1 MLAEFIK
8 YTYLADQVMIKA
20 LAEANFSIEKA
31 NRLFSHVLTSQ
42 HIWAKRILFQTPTLG
57 VWEML
62 EPTDFAKYS
71 EENFK
76 MLNEIIT
83 HVSLDKVIDY
93 TNSSGQSFSNR
104 VSDILLHV
112 CNHCTYHR
120 AQIAS
125 MLKENQV
132 QPPTTDYIFFK
143 RQNLL

>member
-8 YTYLADQVMIKA
+8 YTYLADQMIISA

-42 HIWAKRILFQTPTLG
+42 HIWAKRVLLQAPTLG
-57 VWEML
+57 VWEMI
-62 EPTDFAKYS
+62 EPTDFARHS

-76 MLNEIIT
+76 LLNEITADIP
-83 HVSLDKVIDY
+83 LDKMIHY
-93 TNSSGQSFSNR
+93 TNSSGKSFSNK
-104 VSDILLHV
+104 VNDILLHV
-112 CNHCTYHR
+112 CNHGTYHR
-120 AQIAS
+120 AQINS

-132 QPPTTDYIFFK
+132 QPPVTDYIFFK

>member
-1 MLAEFIK
+1 MLDEFIK
-8 YTYLADQVMIKA
+8 YTYLADQMMINS
-20 LAEANFSIEKA
+20 LAEAAFSIEKA

-42 HIWAKRILFQTPTLG
+42 HIWAKRILLQSPTLG
-57 VWEML
+57 VWETI
-62 EPTDFAKYS
+62 EPTDFAKCS

-76 MLNEIIT
+76 LLNEITAYIL
-83 HVSLDKVIDY
+83 LDKVIHY
-93 TNSSGQSFSNR
+93 TNSSGESFSNK

-112 CNHCTYHR
+112 CNHGTYHR

-132 QPPTTDYIFFK
+132 QPPATDYIFFK

>member
-1 MLAEFIK
+1 MLDEFIK
-8 YTYLADQVMIKA
+8 YTYLADQMMIKA
-20 LAEANFSIEKA
+20 LAETNFSIEKA

-42 HIWAKRILFQTPTLG
+42 HIWAKRILLQTPTLG

-62 EPTDFAKYS
+62 EPTGFAGHS

-76 MLNEIIT
+76 MLNEITANIP
-83 HVSLDKVIDY
+83 LDKVIDY
-93 TNSSGQSFSNR
+93 SNSSGQSFGNK
-104 VSDILLHV
+104 VNDILLHV

-132 QPPTTDYIFFK
+132 QPPATDYIFFK